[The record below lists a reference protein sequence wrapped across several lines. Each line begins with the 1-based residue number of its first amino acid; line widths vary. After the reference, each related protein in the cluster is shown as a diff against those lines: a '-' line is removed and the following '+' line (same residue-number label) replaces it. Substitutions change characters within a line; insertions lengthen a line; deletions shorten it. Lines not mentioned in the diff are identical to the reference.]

1 MLSMEYTRRA
11 RNRCLEVEVGEERS
25 APARDRSA
33 KWSTTPHPYSYN
45 RCSRTFLHSSYRNPL
60 ASISTYSPSS
70 ARRHLFS
77 YYPLCQPPRP
87 LTPLTQTTSQ
97 HHTSNLPPP
106 PTSPL
111 HHTTQFDSMARDI
124 VRYTPTQLHHLRDS
138 PLVQKPDGLP
148 SIEQWMEP
156 QPAHDSSRRPRS
168 QVLRDG
174 EQPANGEARVD
185 RPILNA
191 LGMGNFGRRP
201 SARNFPHVG
210 LFMRPFL
217 TEPLEPEDTVLG
229 PPKLSFTSASRNA
242 KPLDGTEKRGLAAI
256 DSEGSLADR
265 IGSRER
271 WSKDRFESDRSR
283 EKSGFQNGRRGGRE
297 EGEGWTNVK
306 SRKSLGQ
313 DEIERPHRNGDRD
326 RFHKDGDLDNGESG
340 TRRAGLGRGR
350 FEQPW
355 GREDPAT
362 KEGDGAKSGTRGQG
376 WRDRERDKERDRDP
390 PRERDWTRGR
400 GGIEEDPEW
409 MDTVVTEKKPARTQE
424 DFQKWKEEQKE
435 KTKPQ
440 DKKEPMQEPAPS
452 VAEPVS
458 VPVPTP
464 HPAQQKSV
472 APFAMEIGTEKLFG
486 IYGEGKRADSNAAE
500 NATLAKAAK
509 AKPKPSRFAGLFY
522 APEEPVAKAQAPVET
537 PTSPPPAANHSTN
550 TEDKEGF
557 QRILQMLGGTNI
569 AGQPNLGIAV
579 PSNGTRQG
587 IRPDFQHPQ
596 GDEGATMP
604 LQTRQHIPRARE
616 DQQYAEHLLSLKPA
630 ALEAQA
636 RPPVGIFGIRS
647 PENES
652 GPDQYRYARPESGRP
667 AEDFPFPPPAR
678 NGGSQ
683 ETLIQQALA
692 KARPAPEPF
701 RDSKRDFLLTLMQ
714 QPSRG
719 TPPQMTGHNLPR
731 QQADTSNFLS
741 FMENNTLQGQG
752 PPKNRGPPP
761 GIYDDP
767 RMYSDNEM
775 LRREINLREASIR
788 DVNMRDAGLR
798 EASIREANMN
808 MRETSIREANIR
820 DANMR
825 DANMRDANMRDAN
838 MRDANMREGMPT
850 NDSLRKAMGRPPPG
864 IYDDPSI
871 AGLTRR
877 NTTENMPRQPTNMG
891 IPQQPIS
898 ELPLWMKGPGM
909 PQPSSERNVAP
920 PPGFPPT
927 AMRQPPGFGGPPV
940 GNPPNMPF
948 SAGNTPL
955 GHPGMLPRGMGGPA
969 GMFAGQPPGQMP
981 PPGPPSG
988 YFGGPP
994 GFGPMG
1000 MPRGDDPRMMMGPR
1014 RPEYDQFNR
1023 DPNAPRPRPGDMFG
1037 M

>member
-1 MLSMEYTRRA
+1 
-11 RNRCLEVEVGEERS
+11 
-25 APARDRSA
+25 
-33 KWSTTPHPYSYN
+33 
-45 RCSRTFLHSSYRNPL
+45 
-60 ASISTYSPSS
+60 
-70 ARRHLFS
+70 
-77 YYPLCQPPRP
+77 
-87 LTPLTQTTSQ
+87 
-97 HHTSNLPPP
+97 
-106 PTSPL
+106 
-111 HHTTQFDSMARDI
+111 MARDI
-124 VRYTPTQLHHLRDS
+124 VRYTPAQLHHLRDS
-138 PLVQKPDGLP
+138 PLVQRPDGLP

-156 QPAHDSSRRPRS
+156 QPDQANRRPRS

-174 EQPANGEARVD
+174 EQPANGEARAD

-201 SARNFPHVG
+201 SAQ
-210 LFMRPFL
+210 
-217 TEPLEPEDTVLG
+217 PEDTVLG

-242 KPLDGTEKRGLAAI
+242 KPLDGTEKRGLPAF

-265 IGSRER
+265 IGPRER

-283 EKSGFQNGRRGGRE
+283 DKAGFRNGRGGGRE

-340 TRRAGLGRGR
+340 TRRPGLGRGR

-355 GREDPAT
+355 GREDSAT
-362 KEGDGAKSGTRGQG
+362 KEGDGAKTGTRGQG

-424 DFQKWKEEQKE
+424 DFQRWKEEQKE

-440 DKKEPMQEPAPS
+440 DKKEPIQEPAPS
-452 VAEPVS
+452 APDPVS

-464 HPAQQKSV
+464 HAAQQKSV
-472 APFAMEIGTEKLFG
+472 APFAMDVGTEKLFG
-486 IYGEGKRADSNAAE
+486 MWGEDKRADSNAAE
-500 NATLAKAAK
+500 NATLAKTTK
-509 AKPKPSRFAGLFY
+509 AKPKPSRFAGLFSP
-522 APEEPVAKAQAPVET
+522 PEDSVRKLQAPLET

-569 AGQPNLGIAV
+569 SGQPNLRGMA
-579 PSNGTRQG
+579 PPNGTRQAV
-587 IRPDFQHPQ
+587 RLDFQHPQ
-596 GDEGATMP
+596 GDDGAAMLTQIRQQMP
-604 LQTRQHIPRARE
+604 RGRE
-616 DQQYAEHLLSLKPA
+616 DRQYTENLVAPKPSGPDLRSPA
-630 ALEAQA
+630 
-636 RPPVGIFGIRS
+636 GMFGIHS

-652 GPDQYRYARPESGRP
+652 GPDQYRFARPESGRP

-678 NGGSQ
+678 NGRSQ
-683 ETLIQQALA
+683 DTLISQALA
-692 KARPAPEPF
+692 KAQVAQEPF

-719 TPPQMTGHNLPR
+719 TPPQMSGHNLPR
-731 QQADTSNFLS
+731 QPSDNFLS
-741 FMENNTLQGQG
+741 FMDNNALQGPG
-752 PPKNRGPPP
+752 APKSRGPPP

-775 LRREINLREASIR
+775 LRREAN
-788 DVNMRDAGLR
+788 LR
-798 EASIREANMN
+798 EASIREANMRDASLREASIREAN
-808 MRETSIREANIR
+808 MREASIREANIR

-825 DANMRDANMRDAN
+825 DANMR
-838 MRDANMREGMPT
+838 EGMPS
-850 NDSLRKAMGRPPPG
+850 NDPLRKAMGRPPPG

-891 IPQQPIS
+891 IPQQPVS
-898 ELPLWMKGPGM
+898 DLPLWMKGPGM

-940 GNPPNMPF
+940 GNQPNMPF

-955 GHPGMLPRGMGGPA
+955 GHPGIVPPRGMGGPG

-981 PPGPPSG
+981 PPGPPGG

-1014 RPEYDQFNR
+1014 RPEYEQFNR